1 MIVQPVVEPMD
12 RFTALGYTEVAI
24 SPDSD
29 VVWRC
34 EPHPGEDVETRG
46 PVALVADGGGGEVED
61 REPGGVRE

>member
-1 MIVQPVVEPMD
+1 MIVKTD
-12 RFTALGYTEVAI
+12 GSFAALIESYL

-34 EPHPGEDVETRG
+34 EPHPGEDVETSG
-46 PVALVADGGGGEVED
+46 PVPLVADGGGGEVED